1 MAKKKGKKSKTER
14 HEALLK
20 DYDKAK
26 NENLERI
33 ATKLLK
39 NDDKN
44 QQLKEKQIDP
54 KFLDLF

>member
-26 NENLERI
+26 QDKLEKI
-33 ATKLLK
+33 ADKMLK
-39 NDDKN
+39 HDSKN
-44 QQLKEKQIDP
+44 QQLKNKNVNP

>member
-26 NENLERI
+26 QDKLEKS
-33 ATKLLK
+33 ADKMLK
-39 NDDKN
+39 HDSKN
-44 QQLKEKQIDP
+44 QQLKNKSVNP